1 MLVYSLQAICLGVL
15 LWILSQSSHRTDVFM
30 TAYVC
35 VWTVGVIA
43 IYWKFGDA
51 QDIFYSDDQMIQV
64 NLVNHVTQNPLV
76 YSLRGIVGLRY
87 VITIPASLLAR
98 IGIDTLLALKF
109 LQAIFF
115 ILTYRLIREHF
126 RIENLKFKAWYLIL
140 FAGPLFVFLSLL
152 GLRDLALAYFSL
164 YLIIGRDPRVLAIS
178 WIGLFLLRPH
188 LAIALVF
195 GRVIG
200 FAFERARFAFHQLFI
215 PLVVVVSFIS
225 GTYAY
230 MIGRH
235 FQMNAPLDFYSL
247 SHLGTQSGFI
257 RLFANFGGL
266 QFLLFG
272 SDIVNLPTSNLVLL
286 RILFFDTFLIPIL
299 FIWMVVS
306 TSALQKHSVSILAS
320 FTFFLGLVSV
330 TEFNSTRQNLPFLV
344 LMGVT
349 VVVHLADRGRS
360 ISQEHD
366 PELAQSKNSPA
377 QLFRGS

>member
-1 MLVYSLQAICLGVL
+1 MLIYSLQAISLGVL
-15 LWILSQSSHRTDVFM
+15 LWFLSQSSHRTDVPM
-30 TAYVC
+30 AVYVC
-35 VWTVGVIA
+35 VWTLGVIA

-51 QDIFYSDDQMIQV
+51 QDIFYSDDQMVQV
-64 NLVNHVTQNPLV
+64 NLVNHVSQNPLV
-76 YSLRGIVGLRY
+76 YSLQGIVGLRY
-87 VITIPASLLAR
+87 VITIPASLLTR
-98 IGIDTLLALKF
+98 IGIDTLLVLKF

-115 ILTYRLIREHF
+115 VLTYRLVREHF
-126 RIENLKFKAWYLIL
+126 RIENLKFKVWHLTL
-140 FAGPLFVFLSLL
+140 FAGPLFVFMSLL
-152 GLRDLALAYFSL
+152 GLRDLALAYFAL

-178 WIGLFLLRPH
+178 WISLFLLRPH

-200 FAFERARFAFHQLFI
+200 FAFERARFGIHQLFI
-215 PLVVVVSFIS
+215 PLIVVISFIS

-235 FQMNAPLDFYSL
+235 FQMNAPLDFFSL
-247 SHLGTQSGFI
+247 SHLGTQSDFN

-272 SDIVNLPTSNLVLL
+272 SDTVNLPTINLIFL

-299 FIWMVVS
+299 FLWTVVS
-306 TSALQKHSVSILAS
+306 TSALQKHAVNILAS

-360 ISQEHD
+360 ESHLQATESVPSDISSAHF
-366 PELAQSKNSPA
+366 
-377 QLFRGS
+377 FRDS